1 MLLSHRIQ
9 KNINV
14 NENIGN
20 CPMKKLLPSFLSI
33 TSIFFSL
40 IPNIAFAYGSETP
53 VGQGLSYI
61 IEAMYG
67 STGMAIATIAIMGVG
82 IACLGRAIEW
92 KWLLCTIGGVGV
104 IFGAGAIV
112 NGIKMLVH

>member
-1 MLLSHRIQ
+1 
-9 KNINV
+9 
-14 NENIGN
+14 
-20 CPMKKLLPSFLSI
+20 MKKPISAIFSL
-33 TSIFFSL
+33 TTVSIFLF
-40 IPNIAFAYGSETP
+40 PNITFAYGSETP

-67 STGMAIATIAIMGVG
+67 TTGMAIATIAIMGVG

-92 KWLLCTIGGVGV
+92 KWLLCTIGGVAI

-112 NGIKMLVH
+112 SGIKTLVH